1 MSGINNRL
9 AATAVAIA
17 LSISPTVAN
26 AAAPPHSQSAGPSHA
41 LVSSAQTKKA
51 LSTLRIKI
59 SGLPST
65 VKASVRI
72 SGPKKYN
79 KKITQS
85 VKLKLPAGK
94 YKLRMR
100 PVDTPR
106 DVYKPRAARAT
117 VTVKKAR
124 VARFTVRYVRSSS
137 PGPTTPT
144 TPPTQPRPPRPTFDA
159 TVRWLPAERARVA
172 CQPAPSPDT
181 NELRLD
187 LCDKEGISL
196 LEPSQAQVRRTAA
209 AEPAATSNLKTI
221 EDNGTLS
228 EAVVSGSITAQKV
241 QVGPTGKT
249 YLSLT
254 RPVDPNDTTS
264 SDNTC
269 AFFEV
274 NEATGI
280 PTCVD
285 STIRSVY
292 RITFDN
298 AGNVYYSGTAT
309 NSVNTVLRKWDGA
322 SVRNLLSN
330 ESWLIDFA
338 VTADGYVVV
347 SGRTGTTGSGWTR
360 MVAANGSLSNIFS
373 SATANWISL
382 YPDGNIYMGMWGMEE
397 TGIRRLLTATK
408 TLDPIYWTG
417 GAINNRP
424 APPTYFPVED
434 FCTPRVDA
442 FCGSWGTS
450 ITKSV
455 ITQEGKVLV
464 QVGAPG
470 SQTLMQYWPDV
481 RYLST
486 AVTKVTKME
495 SAGEMLFLAGPN
507 QNGDNI
513 AAFFTPANGTEQ
525 VVISPSN
532 QIEIYNA
539 SYSADTRKVIFDGL
553 RFADNQ
559 RVIGE
564 ISVDTGAVTVHATN
578 AGRLSNL
585 QAF

>member
-1 MSGINNRL
+1 MSGINNRI
-9 AATAVAIA
+9 AAGALVIA
-17 LSISPTVAN
+17 LSTSPVMAN
-26 AAAPPHSQSAGPSHA
+26 AAAPTHKESVATSHA
-41 LVSSAQTKKA
+41 LVSSAQSKKA
-51 LSTLRIKI
+51 VGTLRITV
-59 SGLPST
+59 SGLPSR
-65 VKASVRI
+65 VKADVRL

-85 VKLKLPAGK
+85 VRLKLPAGK

-100 PVDTPR
+100 PVDTGR
-106 DVYKPRAARAT
+106 DKYTPRAAKAA
-117 VTVKKAR
+117 VSVKKAR
-124 VARFTVRYVRSSS
+124 AARFTVRYVRSSS
-137 PGPTTPT
+137 SGPTPT
-144 TPPTQPRPPRPTFDA
+144 TPPVKPRPPRPSFDA
-159 TVRWLPAERARVA
+159 TVRWLPAQRARVA
-172 CQPAPSPDT
+172 CQPAPPPGT

-196 LEPSQAQVRRTAA
+196 LEASQAQVSRTAA
-209 AEPAATSNLKTI
+209 AEQAASSNLKTI

-228 EAVVSGSITAQKV
+228 EAVVSGSITAAKV

-249 YLSLT
+249 YLALSS
-254 RPVDPNDTTS
+254 PVDPSDTAAS
-264 SDNTC
+264 GNTC
-269 AFFEV
+269 AFLEV

-285 STIRSVY
+285 STMRSVS

-298 AGNVYYSGTAT
+298 AGNVYYAGTAT

-322 SVRNLLSN
+322 SVRSLLSN
-330 ESWLIDFA
+330 ESQLMDFA

-347 SGRTGTTGSGWTR
+347 SGRTGATGSGWTR

-373 SATANWISL
+373 STAANWISL

-397 TGIRRLLTATK
+397 TGIRRLITADK

-434 FCTPRVDA
+434 FCTPRIEA
-442 FCGSWGTS
+442 FCGSWGTW

-455 ITQEGKVLV
+455 ITQEAKVLV
-464 QVGAPG
+464 QAGSPG
-470 SQTLMQYWPDV
+470 SSTLMQFWPDV

-486 AVTKVTKME
+486 AVNKVATME
-495 SAGEMLFLAGPN
+495 PAGEMLFLAGPN

-513 AAFFTPANGTEQ
+513 AALFNSASGTEQ
-525 VVISPSN
+525 VVITPSN

-564 ISVDTGAVTVHATN
+564 ISVDTGAVTMHATN